1 MPRKFWREFALA
13 SDARL
18 ADSCL
23 RIFPAA
29 PTLLIFVFHSLF
41 ESEAEIARGLM
52 DPQQAVTTAMFR
64 DLVAELRGQGYGFA
78 SPEDVIA
85 GLDPSRRFAMLTF
98 DDGYANN
105 IRALPALEEFQV
117 PAVFF
122 IASNYVLT
130 GKPFWWD
137 VAFREMRQRDLGS
150 VKLAAARARWKSL
163 RTCDAEKEVM
173 AEFGSA
179 AFQTVSEIDRPFT
192 AAELAALARHPLV
205 HIGNHT
211 ADHAILT
218 NYSPAEMREQ
228 IRGAQAVLEAITGRI
243 PVMMAYPNGN
253 VSKPVLQAAHEAGI
267 RLGVT
272 VRAGRNKIAS
282 ARSKTGAL
290 LLKRYTLWGDRDLG
304 AQCRVAR
311 SPLSLQS
318 AWAALRS
325 RADQSS
331 WTS

>member
-1 MPRKFWREFALA
+1 MTRKFWKEFALA

-52 DPQQAVTTAMFR
+52 DPQQAVTTGLFR
-64 DLVAELRGQGYGFA
+64 RLAGDLRDHGYRFVC
-78 SPEDVIA
+78 PDDLLA
-85 GLDPSRRFAMLTF
+85 GLDPGRRYAMFTF

-105 IRALPALEEFQV
+105 VRALPALEEFRA

-122 IASNYVLT
+122 VATNYALT

-137 VAFREMRQRDLGS
+137 VVYREMRKRGRGGA
-150 VKLAAARARWKSL
+150 KLAAARARWKNL
-163 RTCDAEKEVM
+163 ATRDAEKEVI
-173 AEFGSA
+173 AEFGRA

-192 AAELAALARHPLV
+192 PAELSALARHPLV
-205 HIGNHT
+205 HLGNHT

-218 NYSPAEMREQ
+218 NYSPAEMRQQ
-228 IRGAQAVLEAITGRI
+228 IGEAQAALEAITGRT
-243 PVMMAYPNGN
+243 PLMLAYPNGN
-253 VSKPVLQAAHEAGI
+253 VSRPVLRAAYDTGI

-272 VRAGRNKIAS
+272 VQAGGNTIAS
-282 ARSKTGAL
+282 TRSQTGAL
-290 LLKRYTLWGDRDLG
+290 LLKRYTLWGDRDLE

-325 RADQSS
+325 RASYSS
-331 WTS
+331 